1 MPSAGSGLDPEECA
15 VIGLFYHDASPE
27 MAIWTSNGG
36 TPRSA
41 RSALMVSSMCLSSR
55 HASRQARWAA
65 GAGGVQ
71 ADLDPIARDDG
82 LVRDR
87 DAVCGGH
94 HGRGLPSS
102 GRTAF
107 QSGSGPICRI
117 NSRVTHT
124 LLSAAQS
131 TAGRGYSRVTP
142 GRTRATARYPP
153 WRGKSPARPGRD
165 RSSSG

>member
-131 TAGRGYSRVTP
+131 TAGRGYSRVN
-142 GRTRATARYPP
+142 RR
-153 WRGKSPARPGRD
+153 
-165 RSSSG
+165 